1 MPDNAEHRAQRR
13 ILLIVA
19 GAFFMENLDSTILAT
34 ALPAVAVSLRA
45 NPLHLSLALT
55 AYLLSLALFI
65 PLSGWLAD
73 RWGARRVFRTAVVV
87 FLLGSLLCGLAQSGW
102 QLIAARGLQGI
113 GGAMMVPVGRL
124 VVLRR
129 LPKQDMVSAMAWIT
143 LPALVAPI
151 IAPLIGGVIATY
163 TSWRWIFFINLPI
176 GIAGLL
182 IASKHIPRDEHHE
195 SRPLDLWGWSL
206 LGIGL
211 ASLLFALELAG
222 KGLIATG
229 STVLLAIVG
238 AAALTAYVLYAL
250 RAPHPILELSLLR
263 VATFRAAVVGGNLFR
278 ISAGATTFLLP
289 LMLQAGFGYT
299 AAASGAMTFMGA
311 VGAMAMRTRAAA
323 LVRRFGF
330 KQVLVVDA
338 VISAALLAV
347 GALLTAGTPRTLLML
362 LFTAV
367 GLSRSIMYT
376 CVNTMGYSDIDEQRM
391 SQATSF
397 AGTAQQLALT
407 AGVALAAQVL
417 QWSTTLHGHTSLQA
431 ADFPAAYLLMGA
443 VCLLSTLVYLRL
455 QPDAGNS
462 VSGHRLK
469 TP

>member
-1 MPDNAEHRAQRR
+1 MPDGAERRAQRR

-34 ALPAVAVSLRA
+34 ALPAVAVSLQA

-55 AYLLSLALFI
+55 AYLLGLALFI

-73 RWGARRVFRTAVVV
+73 RLGARRVFRAAIVV
-87 FLLGSLLCGLAQSGW
+87 FLCGSIFCGLAQTGW
-102 QLIAARGLQGI
+102 QLILARALQGI

-129 LPKQDMVSAMAWIT
+129 LPKQDMVAAMAWIT
-143 LPALVAPI
+143 LPALVAPV

-163 TSWRWIFFINLPI
+163 TSWRWIFFINIPI
-176 GIAGLL
+176 GVAGLL
-182 IASKHIPRDEHHE
+182 FASRHIPHDQGFTA
-195 SRPLDLWGWSL
+195 RPLDLRGWTL
-206 LGIGL
+206 LGIGV
-211 ASLLFALELAG
+211 ASLLFALELMG
-222 KGLIATG
+222 KGLIDPR
-229 STVLLAIVG
+229 VD
-238 AAALTAYVLYAL
+238 AALAAVGVACLTLYVFHAL
-250 RAPHPILELSLLR
+250 RAPHPILQLSLLQ
-263 VATFRAAVVGGNLFR
+263 VATFRAAVLGGSLFR

-289 LMLQAGFGYT
+289 LMLQTGFGYS

-330 KQVLVVDA
+330 KQVLVIDA
-338 VISAALLAV
+338 VISAGLLGV
-347 GALLTAGTPRTLLML
+347 GALLTADTPRAVLMT

-407 AGVALAAQVL
+407 AGIALAAQVL
-417 QWSTTLHGHTSLQA
+417 QWSTTLHGHPLLQA
-431 ADFPAAYLLMGA
+431 SDFPAAYLLMGA

-469 TP
+469 TL

>member
-1 MPDNAEHRAQRR
+1 MPDSDERRAQRR

-34 ALPAVAVSLRA
+34 ALPAVAVSLQA

-55 AYLLSLALFI
+55 AYLLGLALFI
-65 PLSGWLAD
+65 PLSGWVAD
-73 RWGARRVFRTAVVV
+73 RLGARRVFRGAVWV
-87 FLLGSLLCGLAQSGW
+87 FLLGSLLCGIAQNSW
-102 QLIAARGLQGI
+102 QLILARGLQGI

-129 LPKQDMVSAMAWIT
+129 LPKHDMVAAMAWIT
-143 LPALVAPI
+143 LPALVAPV
-151 IAPLIGGVIATY
+151 IAPLLGGVIATY

-176 GIAGLL
+176 GLAGLL
-182 IASKHIPRDEHHE
+182 IASRHIPHDEGLTL
-195 SRPLDLWGWSL
+195 RPLDLKGWML

-211 ASLLFALELAG
+211 ASLLFALELMG
-222 KGLIATG
+222 KGLIDPR
-229 STVLLAIVG
+229 VD
-238 AAALTAYVLYAL
+238 AALATIGIATLTLYVLHAV
-250 RAPHPILELSLLR
+250 RAPHPILQLSLLK
-263 VATFRAAVVGGNLFR
+263 VATFRAAVLGGSLFR
-278 ISAGATTFLLP
+278 ISAGATTLLLP
-289 LMLQAGFGYT
+289 LMLQAGFGYS

-330 KQVLVVDA
+330 KQVLVIDA
-338 VISAALLAV
+338 VISAGLLAV
-347 GALLTAGTPRTLLML
+347 GALLTADTPRAVLMT

-407 AGVALAAQVL
+407 AGIALAAQVL
-417 QWSTTLHGHTSLQA
+417 QWSSTLNGHPALQA
-431 ADFPAAYLLMGA
+431 SDFPAAYLLMGA

-455 QPDAGNS
+455 QPDAGHS